1 MSDEMH
7 VTKTEPVLRWQTK
20 EEIQRWERRVH
31 EAKQRRKDGVD
42 DEKEGRKRGRGI
54 QSDGEG
60 EKVESES
67 NEGKQRRGPRHEE
80 QLKESEEVKIKGEK
94 KGASENSVKLIP
106 TSHEKKKTTARKSL
120 ETSLEFGSPVINATH
135 EIVKKENNKPKD
147 AFGISNFKVA
157 VAGSSFVIDRKELLE
172 AEAREEV
179 EVEESRRVKAAKS
192 KKDNGRI
199 RDEIKRIKEENMRI
213 KGEKVV
219 DQAERGIKETRRGR
233 ESQRRVSEVED
244 ICNNNDKSGVGEET
258 HMSVSVSEDTVGW
271 LLGNNRR
278 ALAFIQEH
286 CNVSMNVEER
296 KRGGGRPIV
305 LISGSLREVSKA
317 GEIVKLDVGQP
328 QLVLTD
334 AGATRLTK
342 DRSRVEE
349 R

>member
-1 MSDEMH
+1 MVTDLAWSIMQVEMSDEMH
-7 VTKTEPVLRWQTK
+7 VTKAEPVLQWQTK
-20 EEIQRWERRVH
+20 EEFQRWEIRVH
-31 EAKQRRKDGVD
+31 EAKQRRKDGVE
-42 DEKEGRKRGRGI
+42 DEKEGRKRGREI

-67 NEGKQRRGPRHEE
+67 NEGKHRRGPRHGE
-80 QLKESEEVKIKGEK
+80 QLKESEEVKTKGEK

-106 TSHEKKKTTARKSL
+106 TSQ
-120 ETSLEFGSPVINATH
+120 
-135 EIVKKENNKPKD
+135 
-147 AFGISNFKVA
+147 
-157 VAGSSFVIDRKELLE
+157 
-172 AEAREEV
+172 
-179 EVEESRRVKAAKS
+179 
-192 KKDNGRI
+192 GRI
-199 RDEIKRIKEENMRI
+199 KEEIKRIKEENMRF
-213 KGEKVV
+213 KDKKLV

-233 ESQRRVSEVED
+233 ESQRRVSEVGD
-244 ICNNNDKSGVGEET
+244 ICNNNEKSGVGEET
-258 HMSVSVSEDTVGW
+258 RMSVSVSEDTVGW

-305 LISGSLREVSKA
+305 LISGSLKEVSKA